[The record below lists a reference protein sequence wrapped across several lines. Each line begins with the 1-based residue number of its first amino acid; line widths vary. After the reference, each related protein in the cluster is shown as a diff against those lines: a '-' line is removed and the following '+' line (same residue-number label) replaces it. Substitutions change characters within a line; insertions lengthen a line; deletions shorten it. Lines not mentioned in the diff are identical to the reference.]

1 MIAERIAEHV
11 SMAEQAQ
18 EWLRQRGSR
27 IETLRV
33 FMRRPMLVITCPPVE
48 LLNSA
53 ERISENCDGGSR
65 SVWVASLNGCRV
77 MWR

>member
-11 SMAEQAQ
+11 SMAEEAQA
-18 EWLRQRGSR
+18 WLRERGSR

-33 FMRRPMLVITCPPVE
+33 FMRRPLLVIVNPPVE
-48 LLNSA
+48 LVNSA
-53 ERISENCDGGSR
+53 QRISESCNGGSR
-65 SVWVASLNGCRV
+65 SVWVASVNGCRV